1 MAVIMES
8 FYDLYEKFKVSSGV
22 CIDSRKMKDQCV
34 FFCIKGDSF
43 DGHEFAEDALQK
55 GALLVVIDNDEFYK
69 TDDERYFKVS
79 DTLNALQILAN
90 HHRDSLN
97 IPLIAITGTNG
108 KTTTKELVHAVLSSR
123 FNTHATKGNFNNH
136 IGLPLTLLDMKDDI
150 DVAVIEMGASAE
162 NEIELLC
169 QIAQPNY
176 GLITNIGKAHLEGF
190 GSLEGVKKAKGE
202 LFDYLRENNGK
213 AFVNNDLNYLMEMSE
228 GIYTIK
234 YGKDHLLH
242 TYGKLTEN
250 SPYLRVLYDG
260 DNIVNTKM
268 PGDYNFYNIMAA
280 ICIGK
285 YFNVPEDAIRRSLED
300 YEPNINRSQI
310 VEYKGSRVLLD
321 AYNANPSSMKVA
333 IESFYSQS
341 QKGSRILILGDMFE
355 LGKDSN
361 SEHKKILNLLK
372 EKNFKNVA
380 LIGKEFKKASKEFDQ
395 FNYFVDYKRLKKWF
409 GSNDWNGFDVL
420 IKGSRAMSLEK
431 LLT

>member
-1 MAVIMES
+1 MQS

-22 CIDSRKMKDQCV
+22 CIDSRNMKDQCV
-34 FFCIKGDSF
+34 FFCIKGDNF
-43 DGHEFAEDALQK
+43 DGHEFAEDVLQK

-69 TDDERYFKVS
+69 ADDERYFKVS

-162 NEIELLC
+162 KEIELLC

-213 AFVNNDLNYLMEMSE
+213 AFVNNDLNYLIEMSE
-228 GIYTIK
+228 GVYTIN

-250 SPYLRVLYDG
+250 LPYLRVLYDG

-285 YFNVPEDAIRRSLED
+285 YFNVPEDSIRRSLED

-310 VEYKGSRVLLD
+310 VKYKGSRVLLD

-361 SEHKKILNLLK
+361 SEHIKVLSLLK
-372 EKNFKNVA
+372 EKNVKNVA
-380 LIGKEFKKASKEFDQ
+380 LIGEEFKKASKEFDQ
-395 FNYFVDYKRLKKWF
+395 FKYFVDYKMLKKWF
-409 GSNDWNGFDVL
+409 DSNDWNGFDVF